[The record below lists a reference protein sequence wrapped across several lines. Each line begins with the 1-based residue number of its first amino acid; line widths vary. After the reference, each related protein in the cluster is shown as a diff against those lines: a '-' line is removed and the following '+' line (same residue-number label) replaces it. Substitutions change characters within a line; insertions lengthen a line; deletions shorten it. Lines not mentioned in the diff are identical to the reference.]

1 MENLIDEFAA
11 AEYLSLSL
19 STLRKDRSKPG
30 IKLPYLRV
38 GRAVRYLRSDLEAWV
53 RSQVVNAATQPPVQ
67 PVKQAQPLTGKRGPG
82 RPRRTSD
89 VVPNGELE

>member
-30 IKLPYLRV
+30 IKLPYLKV
-38 GRAVRYLRSDLEAWV
+38 GRAVRYLRSDLEQWV
-53 RSQVVNAATQPPVQ
+53 RSQVVNGATPSSVQ
-67 PVKQAQPLTGKRGPG
+67 PVKPTQPTNGKRGPG
-82 RPRRTSD
+82 RPRRVSTMT
-89 VVPNGELE
+89 GELK